1 MRYTV
6 SSFQVDTD
14 AQAPLGP
21 LPKNAEY
28 VGVPIAFLEAVGAE
42 LNAADKVD
50 AAHKRT
56 SELCCELNE
65 RVSDL
70 MRQLAEAQQ
79 PRPLEQALAVL
90 AQAWQSAV
98 KPVEPERAAMP
109 DVLLEAQ
116 RAGWDAS
123 RDCGG
128 KVPSCPFPSG
138 TALHE
143 AFRTGWLMEDNGEER
158 P

>member
-6 SSFQVDTD
+6 GPFQVNTKSAGVLTGEISPDEPGLWV
-14 AQAPLGP
+14 PLS
-21 LPKNAEY
+21 
-28 VGVPIAFLEAVGAE
+28 FLEAVGAE
-42 LNAADKVD
+42 LN
-50 AAHKRT
+50 
-56 SELCCELNE
+56 E
-65 RVSDL
+65 RVSNL
-70 MRQLAEAQQ
+70 MQQLEEAQQ
-79 PRPLEQALAVL
+79 PRPIEQAIAVL

-98 KPVEPERAAMP
+98 KPAESERVAVP

-143 AFRTGWLMEDNGEER
+143 AFRTGWLMEDNGEDR